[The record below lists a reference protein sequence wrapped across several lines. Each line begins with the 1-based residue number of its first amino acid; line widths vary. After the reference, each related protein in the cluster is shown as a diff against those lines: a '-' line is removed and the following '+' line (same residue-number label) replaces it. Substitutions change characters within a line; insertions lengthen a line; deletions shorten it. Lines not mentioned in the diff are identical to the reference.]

1 MPGHNKK
8 DTPSG
13 KAIVP
18 KKKKKYGN
26 ITAYGD
32 VTLETDMKKIREVDK
47 EVERRL
53 KNEKAMKYFRSLP
66 KDLKEKIKTHLLGV
80 EARRG
85 KTVAKKKT
93 TAKKSGAK
101 PSNPALYAR
110 VKAEA
115 KRKFKV
121 YPSAYANA
129 WLVRTYKKR
138 GGRYS

>member
-1 MPGHNKK
+1 MPGHNKQ
-8 DTPSG
+8 PAVS
-13 KAIVP
+13 P
-18 KKKKKYGN
+18 KKKKN
-26 ITAYGD
+26 IFKGVEFTTGKG
-32 VTLETDMKKIREVDK
+32 VKELTDSEKQKVIDESA
-47 EVERRL
+47 RRRYMNMFN
-53 KNEKAMKYFRSLP
+53 KLP
-66 KDLKEKIKTHLLGV
+66 KKLQEEIKTKLLGPEV
-80 EARRG
+80 RRG
-85 KTVAKKKT
+85 KTLAKKKT

>member
-1 MPGHNKK
+1 MPGHNKQPPKQGK
-8 DTPSG
+8 DLFNGIEFSYG
-13 KAIVP
+13 KGGKEITDPKEKKRIIDEIARRRYMNMFNKLP
-18 KKKKKYGN
+18 KK
-26 ITAYGD
+26 
-32 VTLETDMKKIREVDK
+32 LQEE
-47 EVERRL
+47 
-53 KNEKAMKYFRSLP
+53 
-66 KDLKEKIKTHLLGV
+66 IKTKLLGPEV
-80 EARRG
+80 RRG
-85 KTVAKKKT
+85 KTLAKKKT

>member
-1 MPGHNKK
+1 MPGHNKQ
-8 DTPSG
+8 P
-13 KAIVP
+13 P
-18 KKKKKYGN
+18 KKKKNLFKGVEF
-26 ITAYGD
+26 TTGKGVKK
-32 VTLETDMKKIREVDK
+32 VTDPKEHKKIIDEMS
-47 EVERRL
+47 RRRYMNMFN
-53 KNEKAMKYFRSLP
+53 KLP
-66 KDLKEKIKTHLLGV
+66 KKLQEEIKTKLLGV

-85 KTVAKKKT
+85 KTVAKKT

>member
-1 MPGHNKK
+1 MFNKL
-8 DTPSG
+8 
-13 KAIVP
+13 P
-18 KKKKKYGN
+18 KK
-26 ITAYGD
+26 
-32 VTLETDMKKIREVDK
+32 LQEE
-47 EVERRL
+47 
-53 KNEKAMKYFRSLP
+53 
-66 KDLKEKIKTHLLGV
+66 IKTKLLGV
-80 EARRG
+80 EAKRG
-85 KTVAKKKT
+85 KTVAKKT

>member
-1 MPGHNKK
+1 MPGHNKQPPK
-8 DTPSG
+8 ITTG
-13 KAIVP
+13 KGVKKVTDP
-18 KKKKKYGN
+18 K
-26 ITAYGD
+26 
-32 VTLETDMKKIREVDK
+32 EHKKIIDEMS
-47 EVERRL
+47 RRRYM
-53 KNEKAMKYFRSLP
+53 NMFNSLP
-66 KDLKEKIKTHLLGV
+66 KDLKEKIKTHLLGP

>member
-1 MPGHNKK
+1 MSGHNKHPPK
-8 DTPSG
+8 ITTG
-13 KAIVP
+13 KGVKKVTDPKEHKKIIDEMSRRRYMNMFNKLP
-18 KKKKKYGN
+18 KK
-26 ITAYGD
+26 
-32 VTLETDMKKIREVDK
+32 LQEE
-47 EVERRL
+47 
-53 KNEKAMKYFRSLP
+53 
-66 KDLKEKIKTHLLGV
+66 IKTKLLGV
-80 EARRG
+80 EAKRG
-85 KTVAKKKT
+85 KTVAKKT